1 MQEIKI
7 LKFQASWCQPCKAL
21 SNVIKSSG
29 TQVPVEE
36 IDIDND
42 PTLAAKHRVRAVPT
56 CVILKDGQEVGR
68 STGMMTAAAWKK
80 FVEDAT
86 EDL

>member
-42 PTLAAKHRVRAVPT
+42 PTLAAKHRVRAIPT
-56 CVILKDGQEVGR
+56 
-68 STGMMTAAAWKK
+68 
-80 FVEDAT
+80 
-86 EDL
+86 